1 MQRRAVPYDEQLA
14 GDLAHQVLEEAHHVL
29 SLEGTLLL
37 HHVEFAIEGDG
48 AHGGEVISREV
59 LLEDGRLSHWS
70 VGANHHRQQ
79 IEARLVGKHYGPAL
93 LQRPLLR
100 EGHFFCFQL
109 SMASSSRCSARRCG
123 FCKLCLRAFSKRL
136 T

>member
-1 MQRRAVPYDEQLA
+1 MDRRAVPYDEQLA

-59 LLEDGRLSHWS
+59 LLEDGRLSHRS

-79 IEARLVGKHYGPAL
+79 VEARLIGEHYGPAFL
-93 LQRPLLR
+93 LRPFLR
-100 EGHFFCFQL
+100 EGHLCSFQC
-109 SMASSSRCSARRCG
+109 SMASSSRWLARRCG
-123 FCKLCLRAFSKRL
+123 FCKLCLKALSKRL